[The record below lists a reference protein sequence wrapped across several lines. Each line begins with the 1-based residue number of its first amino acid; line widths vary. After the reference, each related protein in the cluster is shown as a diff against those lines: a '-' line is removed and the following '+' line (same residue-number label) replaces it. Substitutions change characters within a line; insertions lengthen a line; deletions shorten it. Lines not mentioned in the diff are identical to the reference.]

1 MKTRLSSSI
10 FFASEGRRNKRANGK
25 VPQYRH
31 AGEPRTLDKFVD
43 MGSAKGALACT
54 RPFRDGAWA
63 CGHFHSDLQKLMD
76 LTVSSVRCSA
86 EELKQVQSCIAACFT
101 DVSQEDACKEFELTL
116 KSFASAAF
124 HGDRAFIRECC
135 QTPGIQITDKRH
147 QGGLAE
153 MAVHISAASGD
164 VQRLQTC
171 LDLKADLNT
180 EDDMRERPLHYAA
193 LAGCAPAIQVLLRA
207 NADPTARSGVKTE
220 LIPDLLGS
228 AKHFWSGS

>member
-1 MKTRLSSSI
+1 MGPGHAAI
-10 FFASEGRRNKRANGK
+10 FI
-25 VPQYRH
+25 P
-31 AGEPRTLDKFVD
+31 
-43 MGSAKGALACT
+43 
-54 RPFRDGAWA
+54 
-63 CGHFHSDLQKLMD
+63 LMD

-116 KSFASAAF
+116 KRFASGPLLRKAAF
-124 HGDRAFIRECC
+124 HGDRAFIREGC
-135 QTPGIQITDKRH
+135 QTPGIQITAKRH

-180 EDDMRERPLHYAA
+180 EDDMRGRPLHYAA